1 MFFFILVVFPVVLLS
16 LTFLLSAFTFS
27 LTTGLITSGVTALL
41 LLFSIVA
48 YRYCKRAWEWEQGSI
63 MRELVAMRASVNPKP
78 CYLNEQTG
86 FIASLTVAQRNREL
100 AAMTTR
106 TWR

>member
-1 MFFFILVVFPVVLLS
+1 MFYFILVVIPVVVLS

-41 LLFSIVA
+41 LLFSIAA
-48 YRYCKRAWEWEQGSI
+48 YRFCKKAYDWKQGAI
-63 MRELVAMRASVNPKP
+63 MRELVAMRASQNPKP
-78 CYLNEQTG
+78 CYLNEQTR
-86 FIASLTVAQRNREL
+86 FIASLTVAQRNREI
-100 AAMTTR
+100 AEMTTR